1 MNAAPFGH
9 FHLTFI
15 QCHSLPHWRSG
26 MNWAIELKVSDSFP
40 ARRWFP
46 FHSYF
51 IQRVPSTACTR
62 IDFTIQ
68 SFLLHCSSIRLPFVS
83 LTFTGLNEMNEFRG
97 SASLNQPRSVIS
109 HSLRSCF
116 IPFPCFNCCL
126 AAGHS
131 SLSLVILVAPFP
143 FINIHFRFIH
153 LIPFNFA

>member
-97 SASLNQPRSVIS
+97 SASLN
-109 HSLRSCF
+109 
-116 IPFPCFNCCL
+116 
-126 AAGHS
+126 HS
-131 SLSLVILVAPFP
+131 SGTHSIRPSAFFSGTSYHSIGSLSVRTGSFIRLTAHYIAPCCVAS
-143 FINIHFRFIH
+143 FR
-153 LIPFNFA
+153 